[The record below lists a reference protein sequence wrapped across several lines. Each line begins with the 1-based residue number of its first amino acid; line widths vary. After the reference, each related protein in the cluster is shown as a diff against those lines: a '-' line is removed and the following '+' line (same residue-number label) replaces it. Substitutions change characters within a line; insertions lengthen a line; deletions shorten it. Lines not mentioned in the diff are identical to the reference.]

1 MMMKTILFFSLFCFS
16 FLAVKGQGGK
26 WQLDRG
32 HSSLGFSVS
41 HMGIAEFN
49 GTFDK
54 FDVKVTTSGA
64 DFTDATIELTAEVA
78 SVNTGNEMRDKHLAA
93 EDFFDAGKFPTMTF
107 KSKSVKKKG
116 KNYVIVGEFTFHGVS
131 KLITL
136 NAKHNGTLNLKDDGK
151 DLQIAGFEVSGSI
164 KRSEFGIAPDFKD
177 IADEIFLDADLE
189 IYKQ

>member
-1 MMMKTILFFSLFCFS
+1 MKIFLISTLFLCSLLLKNDS
-16 FLAVKGQGGK
+16 EPGK

-32 HSSLGFSVS
+32 HSSLGFSVT

-54 FDVKVTTSGA
+54 FDVKVTTTGA
-64 DFTDATIELTAEVA
+64 DFTDATIELSAEVA

-93 EDFFDAGKFPTMTF
+93 EDFFDAAKYPQMTF

-116 KNYVIVGEFTFHGVS
+116 KNYVITGDFTFHG
-131 KLITL
+131 KTKTITL

-151 DLQIAGFEVSGSI
+151 EFQIAGFEVSGSI
-164 KRSEFGIAPDFKD
+164 KRSDFGIAPEFKD
-177 IADEIFLDADLE
+177 IADEISLDADLE
-189 IYKQ
+189 IFKQ